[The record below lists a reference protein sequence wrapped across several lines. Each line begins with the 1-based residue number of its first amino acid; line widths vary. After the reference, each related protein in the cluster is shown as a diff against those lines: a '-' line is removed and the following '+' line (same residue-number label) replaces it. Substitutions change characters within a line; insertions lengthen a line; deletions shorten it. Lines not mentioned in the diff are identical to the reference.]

1 LTIRKLKNN
10 LSPAEKRA
18 SIVAITL
25 ICIIIIV
32 AFFLIFK
39 KKENKISEDKI
50 PVTSLKLTIL
60 NGCGY
65 DGAAKDVKEFLINK
79 DVRNLDIIAW
89 KNVERNMFI
98 YKKTIIV
105 VKKNDQKK
113 LEYLMKIT
121 GINRRIYALDA
132 NTIEDMQII
141 LGNDYKKYFK

>member
-1 LTIRKLKNN
+1 MRKLKNN

-18 SIVAITL
+18 SIVIISL
-25 ICIIIIV
+25 VCLIIII
-32 AFFLIFK
+32 ALFLIFK

-60 NGCGY
+60 NGCGFN
-65 DGAAKDVKEFLINK
+65 GAAKDVKEFLINK

-113 LEYLMKIT
+113 IEYLMKIT

-141 LGNDYKKYFK
+141 LGNDYNKYFK

>member
-1 LTIRKLKNN
+1 MRKLKNN

-18 SIVAITL
+18 SIVVITL

-39 KKENKISEDKI
+39 MKEIKISEDKI